1 MDHTIDNAP
10 CGYVTF
16 DDDGV
21 VLEVNRTLTA
31 MLGYERT
38 DIEGQPF
45 EKMLTVANRIFYQ
58 THFFPLLRLHGKAE
72 EIFLT
77 LRSKS
82 GAHVPVLANA
92 ARREDAATFV
102 NVCVVIPVMQRQK
115 YEEEILH
122 AKRTA
127 EEALNNN
134 EELTTAKKELEQRAH
149 ELDRKIS
156 LLKNKNDELITLASV
171 LSHDLREPARKIS
184 VFQSLLQ
191 RDHLESLTPSGR
203 RLLEQIGAESIQTT
217 QLLQTLEQ
225 YISLDTREEK
235 STHVDL
241 NAVLKRARK
250 QVERFSPDTLTL
262 RSGHLPTIEGYESQ
276 LEVMFFNLIENAV
289 KFAQPEVPL
298 EVTVECTTLQSNSF
312 SAIEGKYRYVDFARI
327 TLSDNGIGFEP
338 RYGEYVFKM
347 LTQIDKRTPGLGNGL
362 AICRKVVSSHL
373 GSITVKSRPGE
384 GTTFTI
390 MLPTRQ

>member
-16 DDDGV
+16 DDDGI
-21 VLEVNRTLTA
+21 VLEVNRTLA
-31 MLGYERT
+31 EMLEYERT
-38 DIEGQPF
+38 DIEEEPF
-45 EKMLTVANRIFYQ
+45 EKLLTIANRIFYH
-58 THFFPLLRLHGKAE
+58 THFFPLLKLHGKAE

-92 ARREDAATFV
+92 GRREDTPAVV
-102 NVCVVIPVMQRQK
+102 NVCVVIPVKQRQK

-134 EELTTAKKELEQRAH
+134 EALTAAKKELEQRAYQ
-149 ELDRKIS
+149 LDRKIS
-156 LLKNKNDELITLASV
+156 LFKNKNNELITLASV
-171 LSHDLREPARKIS
+171 LSHDLREPVRKIS
-184 VFQSLLQ
+184 MFKSLLQ
-191 RDHLESLTPSGR
+191 RDHLDSLTPAVR
-203 RLLEQIGAESIQTT
+203 RLLDQIGTESVQAT

-225 YISLDTREEK
+225 YISLDIREEEA
-235 STHVDL
+235 SDVDL
-241 NAVLKRARK
+241 NAVLKRARQK
-250 QVERFSPDTLTL
+250 VERFTPDTLTL
-262 RSGHLPTIEGYESQ
+262 RSPQLPTIEGFESQ
-276 LEVMFFNLIENAV
+276 LEAMFFNLLENAV
-289 KFAQPEVPL
+289 KFARPDVPPEV
-298 EVTVECTTLQSNSF
+298 TIDCTILQSNSF
-312 SAIEGKYRYVDFARI
+312 SSIKGKYRYVDFVRL
-327 TLSDNGIGFEP
+327 TFTDNGIGFEP
-338 RYGEYVFKM
+338 QYGDYVFKM

-362 AICRKVVSSHL
+362 PICRKVVLSHL